1 MSNIQKAAK
10 TLTSQLLAGIEA
22 HAAKIDASPVDSVMA
37 MNEVEATLIKLSSNM
52 AEKDFQ
58 QSNGA
63 DIARSYLIE
72 DFRKVQT
79 AECPHFSQLM
89 LKKA

>member
-1 MSNIQKAAK
+1 MSNIQKA
-10 TLTSQLLAGIEA
+10 TQTIISQVLAGIES
-22 HAAKIDASPVDSVMA
+22 HATKIGASPVDAVLA
-37 MNEVEATLIKLSSNM
+37 KNEVEASFTKLASAM
-52 AEKDFQ
+52 KEQDFQ